1 LVERGI
7 PVMGHIG
14 LTPQSTHTMGGF
26 KTQGR
31 DEDGWIEHEQDA
43 QAVQDAGAFAI
54 VLEGMVEPL
63 AAKITKQIQIPTIG
77 IGASADCDGQILVL
91 EDMLGLNPTPPKF
104 VKMYGNLLEGIETAV
119 ASYAADVKS
128 RTFPTEDQVYRNKK

>member
-1 LVERGI
+1 
-7 PVMGHIG
+7 
-14 LTPQSTHTMGGF
+14 
-26 KTQGR
+26 
-31 DEDGWIEHEQDA
+31 
-43 QAVQDAGAFAI
+43 VQDAGAFAI

-63 AAKITKQIQIPTIG
+63 ATKITKQIQIPTIG